1 MATFFNKQSDKK
13 TELTEQEIE
22 QLWQQITEK
31 IQEARDIYNQLMDA
45 GAFPLDEDDLDQVS
59 GGVRG
64 GGGQRNSLTDI
75 WGIVTNKGPFR

>member
-1 MATFFNKQSDKK
+1 MATFFKKQSDKK

-64 GGGQRNSLTDI
+64 GGGVRNIPMEI

>member
-1 MATFFNKQSDKK
+1 METFFNKQRDKK

-64 GGGQRNSLTDI
+64 GGGQRNSLMDI

>member
-1 MATFFNKQSDKK
+1 MATFFNKQSSKK

-64 GGGQRNSLTDI
+64 GGGMSDSFRDI